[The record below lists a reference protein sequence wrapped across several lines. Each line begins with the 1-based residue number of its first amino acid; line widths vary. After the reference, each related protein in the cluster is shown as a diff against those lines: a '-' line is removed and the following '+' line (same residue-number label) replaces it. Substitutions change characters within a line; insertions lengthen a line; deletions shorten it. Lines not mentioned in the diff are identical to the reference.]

1 MATVARLHTEGLL
14 LSGELDER
22 LPPITSGLVV
32 HYPLD
37 GDFNRK
43 LVSIPSTI
51 KVLGYFPAGR
61 ATQPWYAWFQAN
73 TTFTQTTDLSS
84 ISPATA
90 LATYDLII
98 ADGYVWSLSGTE
110 INYLKAF
117 VDAGVSVVA
126 TANDTRTNVFV
137 SAYTTATG
145 IAHDI
150 VIDSETIID
159 TPRITYSGVS
169 STDLLGGIATLQ
181 GGAVPYY
188 TRADSGLIT
197 GYTYVSPSSGA
208 MMYYD
213 MEGNISVTNQF
224 VVDGIIGALNVSRG
238 GLSYSGITL
247 TPEGLAVEEG
257 TTNLVGAPH
266 NTFSVG
272 NSHGTYH
279 TGTTYNGNV
288 VFSIGTVGSVTGN
301 IVTLSVVDHVIYTY
315 DCIKP
320 QTTGGGLTAGT
331 EYFIKKL
338 SPTTFSVHA
347 YDSSQDGSKGYAV
360 HDSIN
365 NDVKIAI
372 NATSFP
378 TTWLGGAHRPNQGLV
393 KEVIPN
399 GYIEGDKVYDCMRLH
414 KEHRIETGGS
424 TSYMAYGVLP
434 SVTAGLTYTFSY
446 KARAV
451 NSRSVGATIGL
462 SMYTAGN
469 WPNST
474 SIVLTKEWQTLRL
487 TSVAPFSGG
496 TNMYFNGT
504 GLTTVDIACLQCE
517 GKTFSTSYVN
527 GSRAAGDFKINTP
540 SLSSECTI
548 NFDYKCRERVSN
560 TVISNS
566 NFNFWWGL
574 YLNASGALYTHQ
586 ANGGSSHTSSYI
598 MPLNQWVNITIKWT
612 ATLQSYYADGVLL
625 GSLATVG
632 STNSANIP
640 VLSLGYGWNVGN
652 ATFKNLSIYN
662 RALSDAEVTTLAK
675 NKFKL
680 LPSGN
685 LINEITE
692 QPPIPSDA
700 LYVPLG
706 FDASSELG
714 DIVPSENTAVHEEN
728 AVFSGQVA
736 TNSVVNNGQT
746 TTPWSGDGT
755 PTLSVVDSNT
765 LFRGRKVTRYKPG
778 TSGNCY
784 INGAGDVRTD
794 LLSVNWAV
802 TCYMKRV
809 DGTPITGINSYLYVN
824 GNTNVNIAANI
835 EEVEDGWIKIT
846 RERTGLVSGYVT
858 LMGFYGMVNA
868 AEYLIANWS
877 IEPTPFQTP
886 FFETTRPVASL
897 EYNLNDSISMDWSG
911 NWTLAYWK
919 KPVGTYTG
927 LLTGYNLES
936 LGCNSN
942 SVGGGYIWFGKIN
955 GANNIAISSA
965 NGIVGFATADY
976 FNKWQYVVLRKS
988 GTTVTYNVYL
998 ENGNVSTSSVTNA
1011 PTANG
1016 YVTQYGYDFKMGG
1029 WDNSNQGN
1037 TYYKDFVIVPSRA
1050 ISDAEIETLRN
1061 TKMRASKDT
1070 INISNQVIEGVTL

>member
-1 MATVARLHTEGLL
+1 MTTVARLNNDGLL

-22 LPPITSGLVV
+22 LPAITSGLVS

-37 GDFNRK
+37 DS
-43 LVSIPSTI
+43 V
-51 KVLGYFPAGR
+51 
-61 ATQPWYAWFQAN
+61 Q
-73 TTFTQTTDLSS
+73 
-84 ISPATA
+84 
-90 LATYDLII
+90 
-98 ADGYVWSLSGTE
+98 GYVPLNIRYVRDWLNGS
-110 INYLKAF
+110 
-117 VDAGVSVVA
+117 
-126 TANDTRTNVFV
+126 TANAYNHWNEIQVIDFDGTNR
-137 SAYTTATG
+137 ALGLTATSN
-145 IAHDI
+145 A
-150 VIDSETIID
+150 
-159 TPRITYSGVS
+159 
-169 STDLLGGIATLQ
+169 
-181 GGAVPYY
+181 
-188 TRADSGLIT
+188 
-197 GYTYVSPSSGA
+197 A
-208 MMYYD
+208 MANPAFM
-213 MEGNISVTNQF
+213 T
-224 VVDGIIGALNVSRG
+224 DGIINA
-238 GLSYSGITL
+238 SYSGNSSSVLAYAQLDLGALYSIKEIKVWHYYPDGRTYNSTKTEVSEDGIIWYAIFDSAVEGLYVETVTGKTHNMSSLGTTVNPSTNTNTTL

-257 TTNLVGAPH
+257 TTNIWTGGFTAYNNYGVP
-266 NTFSVG
+266 TSVTPLNETYLG
-272 NSHGTYH
+272 QTVYRFAFTVDDAHAANLAHFQTSLSSHGVY
-279 TGTTYNGNV
+279 
-288 VFSIGTVGSVTGN
+288 
-301 IVTLSVVDHVIYTY
+301 
-315 DCIKP
+315 
-320 QTTGGGLTAGT
+320 GGGLSWVENVLYTSSIFWRPVNKQDMVFGGTASNTAGWSAGPTDYLDDGWRRYYRHRTGAGVVTKSDVVHHSFYCPSLSLNETIYFDVCCAQT
-331 EYFIKKL
+331 EQGR
-338 SPTTFSVHA
+338 TF
-347 YDSSQDGSKGYAV
+347 
-360 HDSIN
+360 
-365 NDVKIAI
+365 
-372 NATSFP
+372 P
-378 TTWLGGAHRPNQGLV
+378 
-393 KEVIPN
+393 
-399 GYIEGDKVYDCMRLH
+399 
-414 KEHRIETGGS
+414 
-424 TSYMAYGVLP
+424 
-434 SVTAGLTYTFSY
+434 
-446 KARAV
+446 
-451 NSRSVGATIGL
+451 
-462 SMYTAGN
+462 
-469 WPNST
+469 
-474 SIVLTKEWQTLRL
+474 
-487 TSVAPFSGG
+487 
-496 TNMYFNGT
+496 
-504 GLTTVDIACLQCE
+504 
-517 GKTFSTSYVN
+517 TSYVN

-612 ATLQSYYADGVLL
+612 AILQSYYADGVLL

-942 SVGGGYIWFGKIN
+942 SVGGSYIWFGKIN

-1029 WDNSNQGN
+1029 WDNGNQGN

-1050 ISDAEIETLRN
+1050 ISDAEIQTIYN
-1061 TKMRASKDT
+1061 TKMRAYSDT
-1070 INISNQVIEGVTL
+1070 INISNQVIEGATL